1 MDAVFKSQ
9 GDVARMIL
17 ECFPCLVKLVWIRR
31 TWCINVRYRSISVDV
46 AKSWY
51 TTCQE
56 QMKKKR
62 ANILTSSNLGDMHS
76 AEVFFESD
84 LMDIGW
90 QLRDVLSCMSVYGE
104 NSNSVR
110 KLFHRDEREFEYCL
124 QTLDNRSKTSNK
136 LRVLKITIP
145 YLCDTQNL
153 SAVANWILGLHFR
166 CRKKYR

>member
-1 MDAVFKSQ
+1 MVHYMPGAD
-9 GDVARMIL
+9 
-17 ECFPCLVKLVWIRR
+17 E
-31 TWCINVRYRSISVDV
+31 
-46 AKSWY
+46 
-51 TTCQE
+51 
-56 QMKKKR
+56 KKR
-62 ANILTSSNLGDMHS
+62 ANILTSSSLGDMHS

-90 QLRDVLSCMSVYGE
+90 QLRDVVSCMSVYGE

-110 KLFHRDEREFEYCL
+110 KLFHRDEREFDYCL

-166 CRKKYR
+166 CRKNTGDYKYTRGIDRTPLRFQW

>member
-1 MDAVFKSQ
+1 
-9 GDVARMIL
+9 
-17 ECFPCLVKLVWIRR
+17 
-31 TWCINVRYRSISVDV
+31 
-46 AKSWY
+46 
-51 TTCQE
+51 
-56 QMKKKR
+56 
-62 ANILTSSNLGDMHS
+62 MHS

-124 QTLDNRSKTSNK
+124 QTLDNRSKTSSK

-166 CRKKYR
+166 CRKKIQVIIDIHFFILTLRNYTLLCTICLVVYKKRDKNVID